1 MMSDDLEV
9 KCYSGVSYAERPVSF
24 RWQSREYVVAEVE
37 KAWIEPGERHF
48 KVRTSEGLRFHLV
61 YQETTDRWLLSQD

>member
-9 KCYSGVSYAERPVSF
+9 KCYSGASYAERPVSF
-24 RWQSREYVVAEVE
+24 RWQSREYVVAGVE
-37 KAWIEPGERHF
+37 KSWIEPGERHF

-61 YQETTDRWLLSQD
+61 YEATDRWSLRQD